1 MPPTKRLNFAIKL
14 PLYTLAIIVDIL
26 QIIFDLTLAAGVV
39 INRIIDIIMA
49 IILFFSFIFLRIM
62 DTRTAFYL
70 VISFI
75 VEEVPFLDMAP
86 AWSIDVW
93 RTFVRAEAQDE
104 AKINAYKQQKIE
116 QKRQESALNEPPPVP
131 TAPKRPII
139 NDINQRE
146 AA

>member
-1 MPPTKRLNFAIKL
+1 MPPDKRLNFVIKL

-26 QIIFDLTLAAGVV
+26 QIILDLAFATGVI

-70 VISFI
+70 VITSI
-75 VEEVPFLDMAP
+75 IEGAPFLDIAP

-93 RTFVRAEAQDE
+93 RTFARADAQDK
-104 AKINAYKQQKIE
+104 AKIDAYNQQETQKQEETKNDNIV
-116 QKRQESALNEPPPVP
+116 SFP
-131 TAPKRPII
+131 TKRPIMEDV
-139 NDINQRE
+139 NRK
-146 AA
+146 AV